1 MEEEDWTGWTGTLLE
16 KLIQSTAYGNLPRVD
31 LHSRGGR
38 LSADIQS
45 VVAADY
51 VRNLREEAK
60 KGIYGRLKQGFYPMR
75 APIGCSILPAGALT
89 ANSLTD

>member
-1 MEEEDWTGWTGTLLE
+1 
-16 KLIQSTAYGNLPRVD
+16 
-31 LHSRGGR
+31 
-38 LSADIQS
+38 
-45 VVAADY
+45 
-51 VRNLREEAK
+51 LREEAK